1 MAPPQ
6 KERNILLATVLHIG
20 IRVRYY
26 LTNWLGFKGVL
37 TPISAYPSPWRP
49 KNCPHYDFLTQSL
62 FFFCWFFTAWS
73 REFAGIL
80 YFIFCHTG
88 VMWLVGKLHDWT
100 ANRLINQMKAQG
112 YTSAQRKMPIPEY
125 DWRNG
130 DPETFFKTFAVRPHP
145 VVLRGFMKD
154 TELLKK
160 LSWDTV
166 LSKYG
171 EEEVYLT
178 TRQIDGT
185 PGKLKEVNNPK
196 VYLHNSEKLFNKFPE
211 IRDLFQYERLEPYL
225 HMKTGYEQLFVGR
238 EGTGTPF
245 HNAANWNM
253 FYMIDGQKDWFF
265 VDPYD
270 TFLGYPVCLLGRAA
284 GVLMC
289 LWPDNF
295 NREAFPLFDYCPVY
309 HTRLNAGDVLF
320 NPPWWWHSIKNVTPT
335 SVGVASRWHTDGIAG
350 HNLTMTEEDYNVNR
364 IFSLFFFAGWSG
376 VPFLQGILRTPSP
389 RYDEHLTLR
398 ETKNRFVHRQMDM
411 HDEGGIK
418 LNGITTKF

>member
-196 VYLHNSEKLFNKFPE
+196 VYLHNSEKLFNKYPE
-211 IRDLFQYERLEPYL
+211 IRYACKVTYVMRFCVIRGVMFPSLTNFHSPIPLCLNIQNLSDYYHRDLFQYERLEPYL

-253 FYMIDGQKDWFF
+253 FYMVSHAIILCGSKYLWMELINSSSLLL
-265 VDPYD
+265 YSLLL
-270 TFLGYPVCLLGRAA
+270 FLLS
-284 GVLMC
+284 
-289 LWPDNF
+289 
-295 NREAFPLFDYCPVY
+295 FPYCPV
-309 HTRLNAGDVLF
+309 
-320 NPPWWWHSIKNVTPT
+320 NV
-335 SVGVASRWHTDGIAG
+335 D
-350 HNLTMTEEDYNVNR
+350 
-364 IFSLFFFAGWSG
+364 
-376 VPFLQGILRTPSP
+376 
-389 RYDEHLTLR
+389 
-398 ETKNRFVHRQMDM
+398 
-411 HDEGGIK
+411 
-418 LNGITTKF
+418 